1 MIYKNFQPFYVDK
14 FHPNNFISSWTHMY
28 WCTCNAMI
36 CLISESPA
44 EERWMWRWLIHSMAV
59 REYMH
64 RYSILAWFRQ
74 TAPVLYRRENGA
86 WRESK
91 LAVVFYYSVLAEYI
105 YNYWN
110 SLGPSIYFF
119 RTIVFSSKFIELMMG
134 FDLRSNSID
143 IQISILLLG
152 L

>member
-1 MIYKNFQPFYVDK
+1 MMLYKNYVDK

-44 EERWMWRWLIHSMAV
+44 EERWMWNSLDGRKRIYAHIF
-59 REYMH
+59 
-64 RYSILAWFRQ
+64 YSCLVQ
-74 TAPVLYRRENGA
+74 TNR
-86 WRESK
+86 SS
-91 LAVVFYYSVLAEYI
+91 VVHERKWGLERIEAGSCFYYSVLAEHI

>member
-36 CLISESPA
+36 CLISES
-44 EERWMWRWLIHSMAV
+44 
-59 REYMH
+59 
-64 RYSILAWFRQ
+64 
-74 TAPVLYRRENGA
+74 G
-86 WRESK
+86 WREMNVAMINSLDGRK
-91 LAVVFYYSVLAEYI
+91 RIYAYIFYSCLVQTNRSSVVQERKWGLERIEADSCFYYLVLAEYI